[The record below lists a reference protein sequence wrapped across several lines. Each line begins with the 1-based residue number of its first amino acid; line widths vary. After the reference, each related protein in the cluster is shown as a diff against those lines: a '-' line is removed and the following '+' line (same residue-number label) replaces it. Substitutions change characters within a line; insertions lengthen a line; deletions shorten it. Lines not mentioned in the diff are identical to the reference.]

1 MQRMFVTPDHIKKP
15 STSELPI
22 MQERSKWLSYTAF
35 VRSGTIAPQ
44 SAGTMRSPSR
54 CALAPEG
61 VGVGSA
67 VGFGVMDTSAVT
79 SGVASPGCGVSAGRG
94 VAVTGA

>member
-1 MQRMFVTPDHIKKP
+1 MQRMSLRRHIKSP

-35 VRSGTIAPQ
+35 VRSGTIAP
-44 SAGTMRSPSR
+44 SR
-54 CALAPEG
+54 RNDEIAVTRALAPEG

>member
-1 MQRMFVTPDHIKKP
+1 
-15 STSELPI
+15 
-22 MQERSKWLSYTAF
+22 MQERSKWLSYTASA
-35 VRSGTIAPQ
+35 RSGTVAPQ

-54 CALAPEG
+54 FAFAPEG
-61 VGVGSA
+61 VGVGTA
-67 VGFGVMDTSAVT
+67 VGFGVMETSALA

>member
-1 MQRMFVTPDHIKKP
+1 MNCWKRTCCI
-15 STSELPI
+15 L
-22 MQERSKWLSYTAF
+22 LA
-35 VRSGTIAPQ
+35 IATL
-44 SAGTMRSPSR
+44 G
-54 CALAPEG
+54 LI
-61 VGVGSA
+61 GSA

>member
-1 MQRMFVTPDHIKKP
+1 MAVVHC
-15 STSELPI
+15 
-22 MQERSKWLSYTAF
+22 
-35 VRSGTIAPQ
+35 VRTLGHDRAQ